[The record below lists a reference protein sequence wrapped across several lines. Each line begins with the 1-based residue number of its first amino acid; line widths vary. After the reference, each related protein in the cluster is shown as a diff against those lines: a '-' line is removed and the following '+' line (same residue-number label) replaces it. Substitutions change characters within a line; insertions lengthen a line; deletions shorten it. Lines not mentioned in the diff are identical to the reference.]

1 MVCRELV
8 HDSEPMVAKALS
20 WALRALIA
28 VDRKGVQ
35 GFLDEHEGSL
45 PSLVKR
51 EVRTKLETGKK
62 NPIPCR

>member
-1 MVCRELV
+1 MICRELAR
-8 HDSEPMVAKALS
+8 DSEAMVAKGLS

-28 VDRKGVQ
+28 VDRNGVV
-35 GFLDEHEGSL
+35 GFLEKHEAYL

-62 NPIPCR
+62 NPNR